1 MRTTIAPR
9 AAATAMVVALG
20 LAPGCAPADDGG
32 PPTTDADPATA
43 RGDFA
48 RVAAAAEDVVAPD
61 AEEAALEVAD
71 GFDDFG
77 LALLAELHDPDAE
90 ANTALSGL
98 SAGVAL
104 SMVLA
109 GAEGETAEEI
119 ATALGIEQDAPA
131 DGSVSALLAS
141 LTGAGDVDLTLAN
154 AVWTW
159 PDYPLTEAFRTTI
172 TGRLGASLDGLD
184 FADPAAVAAIDRWAA
199 DRTDG
204 LVEEITDSL
213 DGVPGEQA
221 VMVLANATHFAGDWL
236 QPFDPDET
244 APGPF
249 TRDDGETVEA
259 ELMHQDAAEVAVVV
273 DADRGLLL
281 ARLPYG
287 AADGGEEVD
296 PARRGSASRRGPR
309 SATSSR

>member
-1 MRTTIAPR
+1 
-9 AAATAMVVALG
+9 
-20 LAPGCAPADDGG
+20 
-32 PPTTDADPATA
+32 
-43 RGDFA
+43 
-48 RVAAAAEDVVAPD
+48 
-61 AEEAALEVAD
+61 
-71 GFDDFG
+71 
-77 LALLAELHDPDAE
+77 
-90 ANTALSGL
+90 
-98 SAGVAL
+98 
-104 SMVLA
+104 
-109 GAEGETAEEI
+109 
-119 ATALGIEQDAPA
+119 
-131 DGSVSALLAS
+131 
-141 LTGAGDVDLTLAN
+141 
-154 AVWTW
+154 VWTW

-184 FADPAAVAAIDRWAA
+184 FADSAAVAAIDRWAA

-296 PARRGSASRRGPR
+296 PGEARFGLETWAAVGHEQPVISRSRIPSKQARSLPR
-309 SATSSR
+309 RRWQPSGCDAAG